1 MTNAEWAL
9 WVTSTVFQ
17 GVLAYYM
24 VWEQWKSIKL
34 RERQI
39 AVVEAAQKARAV
51 SNE

>member
-1 MTNAEWAL
+1 MTSAEWLL
-9 WVTSTVFQ
+9 WVTSTLFQ